1 VQQEGVD
8 FGPNYAVQSYIN
20 SLPEEALCAA
30 VTQEDLLRAAT
41 SVQPSVIDLEYYESL
56 GEAYNDVA

>member
-1 VQQEGVD
+1 
-8 FGPNYAVQSYIN
+8 VQSYIN
-20 SLPEEALCAA
+20 ALPEEALQVA
-30 VTQEDLLRAAT
+30 VTQADLLRAAT